1 MININKWEPSKVSMA
16 QLFIGDPVEKVKD
29 AIGNS
34 SDADLLAAYGAVN
47 RLISEIYNWTEYKGQ
62 ELRVDEIEHHS
73 TKKIL
78 MENALTI
85 RLRAARVAA

>member
-1 MININKWEPSKVSMA
+1 MINILKWEPSKVSIT
-16 QLFIGDPVEKVKD
+16 QLFIGDPVEKIKD
-29 AIGNS
+29 AIANS

-47 RLISEIYNWTEYKGQ
+47 RLLCMDFED
-62 ELRVDEIEHHS
+62 DEGDLIEHYR

>member
-1 MININKWEPSKVSMA
+1 MINILKWEPSKVSMA
-16 QLFIGDPVEKVKD
+16 QLFIGDPVEKIKD
-29 AIGNS
+29 AIANS

-47 RLISEIYNWTEYKGQ
+47 RLVSGFCDA
-62 ELRVDEIEHHS
+62 DEIEHYR

-85 RLRAARVAA
+85 RLRAARAAA